1 MHKRIL
7 VLLLWMSASLLYSM
21 VSYASSHASFKVAIE
36 ADDVVS
42 RVLFDAISDDLN
54 VSIEY
59 VTYPSFDE
67 ILSAVASK
75 QADFAANVTYTDS
88 RALLF
93 DFSSPTNIEYTY
105 LYSLNNATLSD
116 VSVVGVPK
124 DTIYGSLIRQHFPHI
139 KQIEYSGHDHGKWLL
154 GSGKVEGIVDAINQL
169 KPMLMSGMDA
179 QLLNH
184 QLTIKP
190 VSIVTAKGNHSDW
203 LGQFERVV
211 HSAYV
216 QQHLRE
222 SIENYQFTIRQQAL
236 RSAVYNSG
244 LNIKEPLKVKLEN
257 VGNFAM
263 FNGDGSVT
271 GISAEVLFE
280 ACQVLML
287 DCQLVNPATETW
299 ETMYASLIDK
309 QIDVLTPIT
318 VTDHRKEL
326 VNFSEPYYEANAIL
340 VTREGYKTGVYR
352 NVSELVT
359 EQIGVVSGDI
369 YDELLTSLL
378 PKKTLL
384 RYSNVDAQI
393 AALLEGEVSYISLS
407 EATFNRIL
415 RNASGDLPITKASSI
430 ASFYSAQIALGFPNT
445 VKGEILS
452 GLFSRAIKMIDVT
465 KIIEQYDLAPN
476 WQAALQAEK
485 RYSRN
490 NQMILLLVLGIV
502 GVFAFYLHIQSNTDN
517 LTSLKNR
524 RSLHRKYGSGLG
536 PELALIYIDVNH
548 FKSINDSYGHEVG
561 DDVLRLIAERI
572 KSVWHGDSYR
582 IGGDEFILVGKAKDK
597 DIDKVKQS
605 LGICRYYSGSKDLT
619 FPVTSS
625 IGLSA
630 RRHESMS
637 LQAVLNCADQ
647 AMYKEKRAS
656 KMAAKTV
663 EQEPLVGIHS

>member
-1 MHKRIL
+1 
-7 VLLLWMSASLLYSM
+7 
-21 VSYASSHASFKVAIE
+21 
-36 ADDVVS
+36 
-42 RVLFDAISDDLN
+42 
-54 VSIEY
+54 
-59 VTYPSFDE
+59 
-67 ILSAVASK
+67 
-75 QADFAANVTYTDS
+75 
-88 RALLF
+88 
-93 DFSSPTNIEYTY
+93 
-105 LYSLNNATLSD
+105 
-116 VSVVGVPK
+116 
-124 DTIYGSLIRQHFPHI
+124 
-139 KQIEYSGHDHGKWLL
+139 
-154 GSGKVEGIVDAINQL
+154 
-169 KPMLMSGMDA
+169 MLMSGMDA

-257 VGNFAM
+257 VGNFAV

-299 ETMYASLIDK
+299 ETMYTSLIDK
-309 QIDVLTPIT
+309 QIDILTPIT
-318 VTDHRKEL
+318 VTESRKEF

-393 AALLEGEVSYISLS
+393 AALLQGEVSYISLS

-430 ASFYSAQIALGFPNT
+430 APFYSANIALGFAKT

-524 RSLHRKYGSGLG
+524 RSLHRKYRGGVR
-536 PELALIYIDVNH
+536 PELALVYIDVNH

-572 KSVWHGDSYR
+572 KSVWQGDCYR

-625 IGLSA
+625 IGLSVK
-630 RRHESMS
+630 RHEPMS

-656 KMAAKTV
+656 KMAVKTV